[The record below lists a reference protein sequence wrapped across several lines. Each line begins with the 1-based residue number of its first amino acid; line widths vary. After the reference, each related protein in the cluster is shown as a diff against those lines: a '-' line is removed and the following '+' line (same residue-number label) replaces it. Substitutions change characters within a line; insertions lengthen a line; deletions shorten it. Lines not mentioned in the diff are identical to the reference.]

1 MPWRRAFRIVGKSK
15 TNILSGVHKPL
26 RNIDGRSRC
35 FADGAIFLEGS
46 LETTLQVHPTTEFV
60 SGHPGIGI
68 LDEPVTILAL

>member
-15 TNILSGVHKPL
+15 TNILPGVQKPL
-26 RNIDGRSRC
+26 WYIDGRGRC

-46 LETTLQVHPTTEFV
+46 LEKTLQVHPTTDFV

-68 LDEPVTILAL
+68 LDESITILAL